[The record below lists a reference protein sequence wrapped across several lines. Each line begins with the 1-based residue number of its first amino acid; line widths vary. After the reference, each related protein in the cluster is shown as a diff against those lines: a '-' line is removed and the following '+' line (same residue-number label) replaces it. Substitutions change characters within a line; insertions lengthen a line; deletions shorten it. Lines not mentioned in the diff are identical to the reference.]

1 MRMSN
6 KQKLAMTVQRVFQIL
21 AEHPRGLSSNDLW
34 DELTNSLHAPK
45 GNGNGNGN
53 GVLSSFENFT
63 FSCVGPIKAG
73 WLSAERNHWTLT
85 EEGKKAFANYADA
98 QQLVDEAGKLSSQ
111 GWLAVHF
118 PASYA
123 VAGRSKDQLTSELRT
138 MRRVGVGRLLKESF
152 GKQTSWQEQLPVQSP
167 RNVIVSDVP
176 AGVSLIEYVQSL
188 GGSYREGSDAV
199 YLSPQSLRGTAF
211 QSLVENYPPDAGL
224 KLVKKPGGLDESGY
238 ILGRAKGDSKI
249 QLGMVHGHRHLSL
262 VANFLYAMGIGP
274 RLYDLVNLQCGVQLW
289 TAYVIQDVGNNSPS
303 IEQCRAGVERL
314 RELHDHGI
322 IKVILPEGFDDPEF
336 ECPACGNNA
345 LVDSAG
351 QFRYVDFQNFLL
363 GDYKSFLTRLATDAG
378 EQTHFGDTALLRGG
392 RYLYQSVPGVSLPA
406 KRDVANRMKT
416 LVRLFKEA
424 NVTVADRVV
433 LDVGCNIGMM
443 MAQYLKLGAKWCHGW
458 DRTTTTTHTERMLLA
473 LGCTRF
479 STTAG
484 DIARTQPMMTDL
496 PAHVAR
502 SLDGCAISYLA
513 IRGHINWLDSLRDIP
528 WSFMIYEGH
537 EGETYKDFEF
547 YLADL
552 RTLTNFELGPV
563 ATYVDGDSEERT
575 VAILLRRP

>member
-1 MRMSN
+1 MKISN
-6 KQKLAMTVQRVFQIL
+6 KQKVALTVQRVFQIL
-21 AEHPRGLSSNDLW
+21 AQHPQGLSSNDLW
-34 DELTNSLHAPK
+34 DELNNSLHAS
-45 GNGNGNGN
+45 NGNGNGK
-53 GVLSSFENFT
+53 GLLSSFENFT

-85 EEGKKAFANYADA
+85 EEGKKAFANYAEA

-118 PASYA
+118 PATYA
-123 VAGRSKDQLTSELRT
+123 AAGKTKDQLTSELRT
-138 MRRVGVGRLLKESF
+138 MRRVGVSRLLKESF
-152 GKQTSWQEQLPVQSP
+152 GKQTSWQEQLPVQAP
-167 RNVIVSDVP
+167 RNIVVSDVP
-176 AGVSLIEYVQSL
+176 AGVSLIEYVRSMEPSYQQ
-188 GGSYREGSDAV
+188 GSHAV
-199 YLSPQSLRGTAF
+199 YLSPESLRGTAF

-224 KLVKKPGGLDESGY
+224 KLVKKPGRLDESGY

-262 VANFLYAMGIGP
+262 VANFLYAMRIGP
-274 RLYDLVNLQCGVQLW
+274 RLYDLVNLQCGEQLW

-303 IEQCRAGVERL
+303 EAQCKAGVDRL
-314 RELHDHGI
+314 RELHEQGV

-345 LVDSAG
+345 LIDDTG
-351 QFRYVDFQNFLL
+351 QFRYIDFQNFLL
-363 GDYKSFLTRLATDAG
+363 GDYESFLARLATDAG

-458 DRTTTTTHTERMLLA
+458 DRATTTPHTERMLLA

-479 STTAG
+479 STTPG
-484 DIARTQPMMTDL
+484 DIARTQPMIADV

-513 IRGHINWLDSLRDIP
+513 IRGHINWLDALRDIP

-547 YLADL
+547 YLAEL
-552 RTLTNFELGPV
+552 RVLTNFELGPV

-575 VAILLRRP
+575 VAILLRKS

>member
-1 MRMSN
+1 MSK

-21 AEHPRGLSSNDLW
+21 AQHPRGLSSNELW
-34 DELTNSLHAPK
+34 DALTFSHDSLNGT
-45 GNGNGNGN
+45 GNGNGA
-53 GVLSSFENFT
+53 LSSFENFT

-73 WLSAERNHWTLT
+73 WLSAERNYWTLT
-85 EEGKKAFANYADA
+85 AEGKKAFEKYTDA
-98 QQLVDEAGKLSSQ
+98 QQLLAEAGKRSSQ

-118 PASYA
+118 PATYTA
-123 VAGRSKDQLTSELRT
+123 AGKTKDQLLSELRT
-138 MRRVGVGRLLKESF
+138 MRRVGFSRLLKESL
-152 GKQTSWQEQLPVQSP
+152 GKQTDWQEQLPVQSP
-167 RNVIVSDVP
+167 RNVILP
-176 AGVSLIEYVQSL
+176 APSAANMSLIDYVR
-188 GGSYREGSDAV
+188 GTGASYREGAHAV
-199 YLSPQSLRGTAF
+199 YLSPQSLKHTSF
-211 QSLVENYPPDAGL
+211 QASVENYPSDAGL
-224 KLVKKPGGLDESGY
+224 KIVKKPGGLDQSGY

-274 RLYDLVNLQCGVQLW
+274 RLYDLVNLQFCEQLW
-289 TAYVIQDVGNNSPS
+289 TAYVIQDVGDNAPTVA
-303 IEQCRAGVERL
+303 QCEAGVQKL
-314 RELHDHGI
+314 RELHDQGV

-345 LVDSAG
+345 LVDGEG
-351 QFRYVDFQNFLL
+351 QFKYIDFQNFLL
-363 GDYKSFLTRLATDAG
+363 GDYESFLTRLATDAG

-416 LVRLFKEA
+416 LGRLFNEA
-424 NVTVADRVV
+424 NVSVADRVV

-443 MAQYLKLGAKWCHGW
+443 MAQYLKLGARWCHGW
-458 DRTTTTTHTERMLLA
+458 DRAFTIPHTERMLLA

-484 DIARTQPMMTDL
+484 DITRSQTMMTDV

-513 IRGHINWLDSLRDIP
+513 IRGHVNWLDALRDIP

-537 EGETYKDFEF
+537 EGETLKDFES
-547 YLADL
+547 YLAEL
-552 RTLTNFELGPV
+552 KTLTNFELGPV
-563 ATYVDGDSEERT
+563 GTYVDGDSEERT
-575 VAILLRRP
+575 VAILLRKP